1 MIDDYSLQRELD
13 KVKSKVFLG
22 KNSAFL
28 GSVMSNL
35 EFVWDSSIPTA
46 ATDGVKLFWN
56 KEFFLSLPIEA
67 RATVLRHEIDHCAK
81 LHMLRGECLDKEVFN
96 QACDYRINND
106 LETDG
111 FSFVGLEGGLLDHSF
126 DDNGRLAEEEI
137 YEILIKRPRQ
147 PQKDAWSGE
156 EGEGDMKPASKDIQ
170 QKALQNVVRAIHQAK
185 SAGNVPGGVEEMV
198 SNFLAPSIPWESLL
212 FRWFTDQQ
220 DEDYTWQRPNRRS
233 PDIYLPSKIIE
244 EGKLDHLMYFQDVSG
259 SISNENMRRFNSEL
273 SHVWN
278 SMEPKKMTVVQFD
291 TDIQKVTVFN
301 EGDTFDKMEILGRG
315 GTCLVC
321 VRDYI
326 IEHKPTAVVIFS
338 DLECH
343 PMDMT
348 GINIPVI
355 WVVLA
360 NPDATVERGDVV
372 HIKG

>member
-1 MIDDYSLQRELD
+1 MIDDYALQRELD
-13 KVKSKVFLG
+13 RTKSRVFIK

-28 GSVMSNL
+28 GSVMSSL
-35 EFVWDSSIPTA
+35 EFKWDSSISTA
-46 ATDGVKLFWN
+46 ATDGVSLFWN
-56 KEFFLSLPIEA
+56 KDFFLSLPPDA
-67 RATVLRHEIDHCAK
+67 RETVLRHEIDHVAK
-81 LHMLRGECLDKEVFN
+81 LHMLRGENLDKEVFN

-106 LETDG
+106 LAVDG
-111 FSFVGLEGGLLDHSF
+111 FSFVGLEGALLDHSF
-126 DDNGRLAEEEI
+126 DTDARLSEEEI
-137 YEILIKRPRQ
+137 YDILIKRPRL
-147 PQKDAWSGE
+147 PTKDAWNGE
-156 EGEGDMKPASKDIQ
+156 DGDGDMKPASKDIQ
-170 QKALQNVVRAIHQAK
+170 QKALQNVVRAVHQAK
-185 SAGNVPGGVEEMV
+185 VAGNVPGGVEDMV
-198 SNFLAPSIPWESLL
+198 SSFLAPSIPWESLL

-291 TDIQKVTVFN
+291 TDIQKATVFE
-301 EGDTFDKMEILGRG
+301 EGDTFDKMEIVGRG

-338 DLECH
+338 DLECP
-343 PMDMT
+343 PMDMA
-348 GINIPVI
+348 GINVPVI
-355 WVVLA
+355 WVVLG